1 MLTCSLLALCR
12 FVANKYLRVQSL
24 HAVDQKVE
32 WLYAFDI
39 HCNSFFPLFVVL
51 YVLQF
56 FLLPL
61 VLGSGFLST
70 IIANSMYAFA
80 FSYYFYVTFLGYN
93 GTFFFIFFIIDL
105 LRRLLLHHHLHV
117 LF

>member
-1 MLTCSLLALCR
+1 MRHDTTR

-32 WLYAFDI
+32 WLYAFDV

-61 VLGSGFLST
+61 ILGTGFFST
-70 IIANSMYAFA
+70 VIANSMYAFA

-93 GTFFFIFFIIDL
+93 GTSTPLLLLVL
-105 LRRLLLHHHLHV
+105 LRRRRRRR
-117 LF
+117 